1 MGQIKEGE
9 HRCWSSSL
17 GVLDASTIF
26 TVAALGELIGQRSG
40 ILNVGIEGVMLFGA
54 TLGFMAAQ
62 TTGSYLIGFLVGIA
76 IGALLGLLHGFFSIT
91 LGGDQVVSGMGI
103 WIFGFG
109 LTTYIGSPYTGPL
122 GLPRIP
128 SIFGLSPFF
137 YIGIVLVLIT
147 WFVLSRTSLGLRIR
161 SVGENPAVA
170 EVSGIDVNKT
180 RYFCTITGGMLMGF
194 AGAIYSLD
202 YNPVWNYNFLMGWGF
217 IALALVFF
225 SMWNPIILLAGSL
238 LFGTLW
244 QLSLNP
250 QLVLPGL
257 LSRYIWRTVPFAITL
272 GALLL
277 MSTKWFRL
285 RWGAA
290 KPEALGEPYVKD

>member
-1 MGQIKEGE
+1 MSEFLI
-9 HRCWSSSL
+9 RS
-17 GVLDASTIF
+17 LDASTIF
-26 TVAALGELIGQRSG
+26 TIAALGELIGQRSG

-54 TLGFMAAQ
+54 TLGFIVAQ
-62 TTGSYLIGFLVGIA
+62 STGSYLLGFIVGIA
-76 IGALLGLLHGFFSIT
+76 IGGLLGLLHGFFSIT

-103 WIFGFG
+103 WILGFG
-109 LTTYIGSPYTGPL
+109 LTTYLGSPFTGPL
-122 GLPRIP
+122 GMERIP
-128 SIFGLSPFF
+128 TILGVSPFF
-137 YIGIVLVLIT
+137 FVGILLVIT
-147 WFVLSRTSLGLRIR
+147 VWFVLSKTSLGLRIR

-170 EVSGIDVNKT
+170 EVSGIDVAKT
-180 RYFCTITGGMLMGF
+180 RYLCVISAGMLMGF

-202 YNPVWNYNFLMGWGF
+202 YNPVWSYNFLLGWGF

-225 SMWNPIILLAGSL
+225 SMWNPFILLAGSL

-257 LSRYIWRTVPFAITL
+257 FSRYIWRTVPFVITV
-272 GALLL
+272 GVLLL
-277 MSTKWFRL
+277 MATKWFRT

-290 KPEALGEPYVKD
+290 KPEALGQPYIKE

>member
-1 MGQIKEGE
+1 MWEFLA
-9 HRCWSSSL
+9 RSL
-17 GVLDASTIF
+17 EASTIF
-26 TVAALGELIGQRSG
+26 TFAGLGELIGQRSG

-62 TTGSYLIGFLVGIA
+62 TTESYAIGFLVAIA

-103 WIFGFG
+103 WILGFG
-109 LTTYIGSPYTGPL
+109 LTTYIGNPYTGPL

-128 SIFGLSPFF
+128 TIFGLSPFF
-137 YIGIVLVLIT
+137 YLGLVLVAIT
-147 WFVLSRTSLGLRIR
+147 WFVLSKTSLGLRIR
-161 SVGENPAVA
+161 SVGENPSVA
-170 EVSGIDVNKT
+170 EVSGISVAKT
-180 RYFCTITGGMLMGF
+180 RYLCTIVGGMFMGL

-225 SMWNPIILLAGSL
+225 SMWNPVILLGGSL

-257 LSRYIWRTVPFAITL
+257 LSRYIWRTVPFIITL
-272 GALLL
+272 GVLLL
-277 MSTKWFRL
+277 MSTKWFRTK
-285 RWGAA
+285 WGAA
-290 KPEALGEPYVKD
+290 KPEALGEPYEKG